1 MEILKSK
8 TYVLITGLPF
18 FYEGYPKFHVQEGY
32 SKFHVQEG
40 YPILY
45 VQEGCIL
52 KPNSQKD
59 FWSKRANSRGLV
71 SKCQF
76 QQRVI

>member
-45 VQEGCIL
+45 VQEDCIL

-59 FWSKRANSRGLV
+59 F
-71 SKCQF
+71 
-76 QQRVI
+76 

>member
-40 YPILY
+40 YSKFHVQEGYPILY

-59 FWSKRANSRGLV
+59 F
-71 SKCQF
+71 
-76 QQRVI
+76 